1 MRNPPLTKTISWLML
16 VLFPASLNAVAAQ
29 GVVQAQGVVSV
40 NGKPVSNSSTVFA
53 GDRIQT
59 AAGGTATLSSQG
71 VMVKIEP
78 DTTAIFNANS
88 LDLGCGSATVSTSV
102 GTMVRV
108 GNIVASPASPN
119 TTRIQVSQTNGTVKI
134 TARDN
139 WAVVND
145 GQIRQT
151 LAPGQSVTFTRPN
164 LTCEVA
170 VHTASQAS
178 TKSYIPA
185 AAVAVGLGVLTYCG
199 VRDYCSEVS
208 PAAP

>member
-1 MRNPPLTKTISWLML
+1 MRSPVLLKTTSWLL
-16 VLFPASLNAVAAQ
+16 LAFFPAVLNASVAQ
-29 GVVQAQGVVSV
+29 GVVQVQGSVTV
-40 NGKPVSNSSTVFA
+40 NGRPVSNSTSVFA

-59 AAGGTATLSSQG
+59 AAASSATLSSQG
-71 VMVKIEP
+71 VMMQIQP

-108 GNIVASPASPN
+108 GNIVATPASPN
-119 TTRIQVSQTNGTVKI
+119 TTRIQVSQMNGTVKI

-145 GQIRQT
+145 GHIRQT

-170 VHTASQAS
+170 IHTVGQAS
-178 TKSYIPA
+178 SKAYIPA

-199 VRDYCSEVS
+199 VHGFCSEVS
-208 PAAP
+208 PAGP